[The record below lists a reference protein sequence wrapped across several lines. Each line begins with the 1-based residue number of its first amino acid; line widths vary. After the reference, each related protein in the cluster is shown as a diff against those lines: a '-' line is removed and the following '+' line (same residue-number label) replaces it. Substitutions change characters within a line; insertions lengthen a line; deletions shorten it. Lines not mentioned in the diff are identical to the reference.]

1 MATAIDGLLERV
13 TCRCSSVDDQHGCPV
28 CNVLHIVSLYRRCE
42 ILGKK
47 RMSDDDQREKI
58 LKLLQAAS
66 ALSSD
71 LGEQTLAQA

>member
-1 MATAIDGLLERV
+1 
-13 TCRCSSVDDQHGCPV
+13 
-28 CNVLHIVSLYRRCE
+28 
-42 ILGKK
+42 
-47 RMSDDDQREKI
+47 MSDDDQREKI